1 MDAVGFEPTKHFATD
16 LKSAPFD
23 RSGIRPWCTQ
33 WGSNPRPSVHKTDA
47 LTNWAMSACDG
58 LRYYLFEANQFFLF
72 ELLIARECVYELGQ
86 NYNMIISKIYNI
98 IYGLIRIR

>member
-1 MDAVGFEPTKHFATD
+1 
-16 LKSAPFD
+16 
-23 RSGIRPWCTQ
+23 
-33 WGSNPRPSVHKTDA
+33 
-47 LTNWAMSACDG
+47 MSACDG

-86 NYNMIISKIYNI
+86 NYNMIISKISNI